1 MAEFTDEF
9 AENGGIAGLMEA
21 LAMHGT
27 MQQRACVVVG
37 VTGDGKSTTGNT
49 LCGRDVFETSTG
61 LCSATRNHE
70 IGTYTA
76 GGALN
81 GTLWRIID
89 TIGFEDSCLPQDEV

>member
-1 MAEFTDEF
+1 MAEFTDQF

-49 LCGRDVFETSTG
+49 LCGRDAFETSAG
-61 LCSATRNHE
+61 LSSTTRGHA
-70 IGTYTA
+70 IATYTA
-76 GGALN
+76 GGSLS
-81 GTLWRIID
+81 GTLWRVVD
-89 TIGFEDSCLPQDEV
+89 TKAFNQDADA